1 MKIFIIRHGESTSD
15 IENRYGGDYDDHLTD
30 RGLEQVEELAKKL
43 EGKEIEMIFSSP
55 RLRAKETAE
64 ILENKLECQL
74 QIIYDLCERNAYGI
88 LTGMKKEEAKSKHLE
103 QVNLLG
109 RYDSCVDGAEP
120 YEELLQRVKK
130 VFEDVINSSFETV
143 AIVSH
148 GGFLR
153 CFFRDVLKWGEL
165 KEIGDCSYME
175 LIKNGPEYEIK
186 SADGITLENF

>member
-15 IENRYGGDYDDHLTD
+15 IENRYGGDYDDHLTGK
-30 RGLEQVEELAKKL
+30 GLEQAKKLAKKL

-64 ILENKLECQL
+64 ILENKFGCQL
-74 QIIYDLCERNAYGI
+74 QIVDDLRERNAYGI
-88 LTGMKKEEAKSKHLE
+88 LTGMKKDEAKDKHSE

-120 YEELLQRVKK
+120 YENLLERVKE
-130 VFEDVINSSFETV
+130 VFENMMNSSFEAV
-143 AIVSH
+143 AVVSH
-148 GGFLR
+148 GGFIR
-153 CFFRDVLKWGEL
+153 CLFRDVLKWGEL

-175 LIKNGPEYEIK
+175 LIKNGSEYEIK
-186 SADGITLENF
+186 SADGLILE